1 MNEDNR
7 SNVVIY
13 TNPKTKVSKG
23 IKANEL
29 IIAKNGMTVQD
40 LINRI
45 DTLEMA
51 HNGLVDEIKKLV
63 SKKEI

>member
-7 SNVVIY
+7 SVVVIY

-29 IIAKNGMTVQD
+29 IISKNGMTVQD
-40 LINRI
+40 LINRV

-51 HNGLVDEIKKLV
+51 HNGLVDMIKKLV